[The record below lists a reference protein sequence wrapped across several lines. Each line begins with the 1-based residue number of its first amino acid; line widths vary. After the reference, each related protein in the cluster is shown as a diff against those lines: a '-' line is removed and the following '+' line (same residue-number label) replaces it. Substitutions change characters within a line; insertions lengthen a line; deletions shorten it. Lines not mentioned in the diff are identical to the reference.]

1 MVTIRRKASIP
12 TGRFVSEKMLFGGVV
27 CLHDSLAPFWEDCT
41 WIRALLRGGDSE
53 RSSFFRYRSGSFPRG
68 VTESQTKDKGK
79 TPILIVCGAGY
90 VSGKE
95 VMALEL
101 GQGLAGKGKPVSFI
115 TSSWNNSDFLGRL
128 ERAGLPTQ
136 ILPIGFISATL
147 TWECLRMTG
156 EQIWRLP
163 GLLWGYSRILRLLG
177 PRKVVHTNWHHVLL
191 LLPFLR
197 PDRDLYWLHEFVPDL
212 PQYRR
217 VFGWF
222 ARRMNCFVCVSQ
234 AVAGSLRR
242 LGIDE
247 AKIRV
252 IHNGITDL
260 LSANP
265 NQQGAA
271 AFRIGIVG
279 QVAAWKGHDDLLDA
293 FAVVNQRHASSELHV
308 FGKGDPTYRGE
319 LERKSIGLGI
329 AKSVKWHEFVNDRR
343 DIYPNL
349 DLCVVPSRSQ
359 DPLPTSAIEA
369 GFSGLPVIATRRGG
383 LPEIVEHETN
393 GLLVEAQRPAE
404 IADALCRLIN
414 DPQLRQRLAGNARRC
429 ATERFGR
436 ERFLGE
442 FLGLL
447 EKQE

>member
-1 MVTIRRKASIP
+1 M
-12 TGRFVSEKMLFGGVV
+12 
-27 CLHDSLAPFWEDCT
+27 
-41 WIRALLRGGDSE
+41 
-53 RSSFFRYRSGSFPRG
+53 
-68 VTESQTKDKGK
+68 KGEAK
-79 TPILIVCGAGY
+79 SPILIVCGGGY

-95 VMALEL
+95 VMTLEL
-101 GQGLAGKGKPVSFI
+101 GEGLSRNGESVCFI
-115 TSSWNNSDFLGRL
+115 TSFWNNGDFLNRL
-128 ERAGLPTQ
+128 KLSGLPTQ
-136 ILPIGFISATL
+136 ILHLGFISASL
-147 TWECLRMTG
+147 TAECLRMTG

-163 GLLWGYSRILRLLG
+163 GLLWGYSRVLRLLR
-177 PRKVVHTNWHHVLL
+177 PRRVVHTNWHHVLL

-197 PDRDLYWLHEFVPDL
+197 PHRDLYWLHEFVPDL

-222 ARRMNCFVCVSQ
+222 ARRLNCFVCVSQ
-234 AVAGSLRR
+234 AVAGSLRQ

-252 IHNGITDL
+252 IHNGITDPV
-260 LSANP
+260 SRNP
-265 NQQGAA
+265 TPQGAA
-271 AFRIGIVG
+271 VFRIGIVG
-279 QVAAWKGHDDLLDA
+279 QVGAWKGHDDLLDA
-293 FAVVNQRHASSELHV
+293 FAVVHQKHASSELHV
-308 FGKGDPTYRGE
+308 FGKGDATYRGE

-329 AKSVKWHEFVNDRR
+329 ANWVKWHEFVQDRQ

-369 GFSGLPVIATRRGG
+369 GFAGLPVIATRRGG

-393 GLLVEAQRPAE
+393 GLLVEAQRPTE

-414 DPQLRQRLAGNARRC
+414 DPQLRQRLAINARRC

-442 FLGLL
+442 FLALL
-447 EKQE
+447 KAEE

>member
-1 MVTIRRKASIP
+1 M
-12 TGRFVSEKMLFGGVV
+12 
-27 CLHDSLAPFWEDCT
+27 
-41 WIRALLRGGDSE
+41 
-53 RSSFFRYRSGSFPRG
+53 
-68 VTESQTKDKGK
+68 KGK
-79 TPILIVCGAGY
+79 AKSPILIVCGGGY

-101 GQGLAGKGKPVSFI
+101 GQGLARKGEPVFFI
-115 TSSWNNSDFLGRL
+115 TSFWNNGDFLGRL
-128 ERAGLPTQ
+128 KRAGLPTE

-147 TWECLRMTG
+147 TRECVRMTS

-163 GLLWGYSRILRLLG
+163 GLLWGYSRVLRLLG

-197 PDRDLYWLHEFVPDL
+197 PDRDLCWVHEIVPDL

-222 ARRMNCFVCVSQ
+222 ARRLNCFVCVSH
-234 AVAGSLRR
+234 AVAGSLRQ

-252 IHNGITDL
+252 IHNGITDPV
-260 LSANP
+260 STNP
-265 NQQGAA
+265 TPQGAA

-279 QVAAWKGHDDLLDA
+279 QIGAWKGHDDLLDA
-293 FAVVNQRHASSELHV
+293 FAVVHQKHASSELHV
-308 FGKGDPTYRGE
+308 FGTGDATYRGE

-329 AKSVKWHEFVNDRR
+329 AKWVKWHEFVHDRR

-349 DLCVVPSRSQ
+349 DLCIVPSRSQ
-359 DPLPTSAIEA
+359 EGLPTSAIEA
-369 GFSGLPVIATRRGG
+369 GFSGLPVIATRLGG

-404 IADALCRLIN
+404 IADALCRLID
-414 DPQLRQRLAGNARRC
+414 DPQLRQRLASNARQR

-436 ERFLGE
+436 ERFLEE

-447 EKQE
+447 EAEE

>member
-1 MVTIRRKASIP
+1 M
-12 TGRFVSEKMLFGGVV
+12 
-27 CLHDSLAPFWEDCT
+27 
-41 WIRALLRGGDSE
+41 
-53 RSSFFRYRSGSFPRG
+53 
-68 VTESQTKDKGK
+68 KGK
-79 TPILIVCGAGY
+79 TRSPILIVCGGGY

-95 VMALEL
+95 VVALEL
-101 GQGLAGKGKPVSFI
+101 GQGLARNGETVSFI
-115 TSSWNNSDFLGRL
+115 TSFWNNGDFLNRL
-128 ERAGLPTQ
+128 KLAGLPTQ

-147 TWECLRMTG
+147 TAECLRMTG

-163 GLLWGYSRILRLLG
+163 GLLWGYARVLRLLN

-222 ARRMNCFVCVSQ
+222 ARRLNCFVCVSQ
-234 AVAGSLRR
+234 AVAGSLRQI
-242 LGIDE
+242 GINE

-252 IHNGITDL
+252 IHNGITDPVSTNSPRQ
-260 LSANP
+260 SA
-265 NQQGAA
+265 AS
-271 AFRIGIVG
+271 FRIGIVG
-279 QVAAWKGHDDLLDA
+279 QVGAWKGHDDLLDA
-293 FAVVNQRHASSELHV
+293 FAVVHQKHAKCELHV
-308 FGKGDPTYRGE
+308 FGKGDATYRDE
-319 LERKSIGLGI
+319 LDRKSIGLGV
-329 AKSVKWHEFVNDRR
+329 ANWVKWHDFVRDRG
-343 DIYPNL
+343 DIYSNL

-393 GLLVEAQRPAE
+393 GLLVEAQCPAE
-404 IADALCRLIN
+404 IADALCRLIS
-414 DPQLRQRLAGNARRC
+414 DPQLRQRLAGNARRR

-442 FLGLL
+442 FRALL
-447 EKQE
+447 KA